1 MFQTLNMKKHFQF
14 LTLAVAG
21 LLLFGSCKK
30 DENRIYLTGG
40 TTPTL
45 AANTT
50 AVNLS
55 PGTETEPGIGF
66 TWTNPNYSF
75 TTGISSQDVTYTLE
89 IDTVGANFGSVNKY
103 VASVAKD
110 LGINYTKGELNGILG
125 NSMRLTTGR
134 TYSLEARVSASIGSA
149 SAAKLTSQKVVFT
162 ANPFTPPPKVAPPV
176 TGKLYLV
183 GSATPGDW
191 GNPVPVPS
199 QEFTKISNT
208 KYQIEVDLLGGSKEF
223 LFLPLNGD
231 WGSKYAYPD
240 NTARNP
246 NGGVLEFR
254 TGGGQNFL
262 GPTAAG
268 RYRIVVDFQLGEYT
282 VTKI

>member
-1 MFQTLNMKKHFQF
+1 MKKHFQF

-45 AANTT
+45 AASTT
-50 AVNLS
+50 AVNLT
-55 PGTETEPGIGF
+55 PGTETEPGISF
-66 TWTNPNYSF
+66 NWTNPNYAF

-89 IDTVGANFGSVNKY
+89 VDTVGANFGSANKY

-134 TYSLEARVSASIGSA
+134 TYTLEARVSSSIGSA

-208 KYQIEVDLLGGSKEF
+208 KFQIEVDLLGGGKEF
-223 LFLPLNGD
+223 LFIPLNGD
-231 WGSKYAYPD
+231 WGSKYAYPE
-240 NTARNP
+240 NTPRNA
-246 NGGVLEFR
+246 NGGALEFR

-268 RYRIVVDFQLGEYT
+268 RYRIVVDFQLGEYS